1 MNGQLGMERHLLSSS
16 LTSAERTKGD
26 IAVPLEMK
34 VNSGARCNI
43 VGGFDIRLLSHKK
56 TMLPCQ
62 DILTSPVPK
71 GTRLPI

>member
-1 MNGQLGMERHLLSSS
+1 MILLRYS
-16 LTSAERTKGD
+16 
-26 IAVPLEMK
+26 
-34 VNSGARCNI
+34 VNSDARRNI
-43 VGGFDIRLLSHKK
+43 VRGFDIRLLSRKK

>member
-1 MNGQLGMERHLLSSS
+1 MLSEEQKAKLPYVVFRRYDNGSFAMRF
-16 LTSAERTKGD
+16 
-26 IAVPLEMK
+26 
-34 VNSGARCNI
+34 VNSDAKCNI
-43 VGGFDIRLLSHKK
+43 VGGFDIRLLSYKK